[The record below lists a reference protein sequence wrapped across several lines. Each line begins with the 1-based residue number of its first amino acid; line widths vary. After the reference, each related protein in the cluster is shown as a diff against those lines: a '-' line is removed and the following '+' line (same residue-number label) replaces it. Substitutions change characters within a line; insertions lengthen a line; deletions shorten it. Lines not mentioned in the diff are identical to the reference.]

1 VAYGSDVDRVCELLV
16 EIGVTHEE
24 VCDDPAPRVRMTG
37 FGPSS
42 LDFDLLG
49 WIDDPEFQGRIRH
62 DLFMSI
68 YKALTAEGIEI
79 PFAQHDLYIKEMPS
93 APSA

>member
-1 VAYGSDVDRVCELLV
+1 MLV
-16 EIGVTHEE
+16 
-24 VCDDPAPRVRMTG
+24 
-37 FGPSS
+37 
-42 LDFDLLG
+42 